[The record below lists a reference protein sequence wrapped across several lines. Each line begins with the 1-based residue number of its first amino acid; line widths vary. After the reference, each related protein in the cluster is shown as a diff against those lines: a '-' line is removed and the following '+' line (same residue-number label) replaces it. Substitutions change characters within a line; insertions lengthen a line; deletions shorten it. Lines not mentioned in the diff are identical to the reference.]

1 MKRLRIFGASVLLL
15 VLFGVAASLY
25 SHISRIAY
33 YDFPF
38 AKVDID
44 RIEFRSILDDEEVI
58 LNDSEEIER
67 LYNLLTKM
75 RISEDLLE
83 PSQNTLLL
91 GNQGFAIKIHTVS
104 GNEYIYQYDQ
114 HDRTAS
120 GGSGIFDDGNSK
132 YSVEKLDLTRIW
144 LDFQKLNSDSM
155 S

>member
-44 RIEFRSILDDEEVI
+44 RIEFRSILDNEEVI

-91 GNQGFAIKIHTVS
+91 GNQGFAIKYIQFLGMNTYTNTINMTVLLLAVL
-104 GNEYIYQYDQ
+104 
-114 HDRTAS
+114 AS
-120 GGSGIFDDGNSK
+120 LMMAIAN
-132 YSVEKLDLTRIW
+132 TP
-144 LDFQKLNSDSM
+144 
-155 S
+155 

>member
-15 VLFGVAASLY
+15 VLFGVAALLY

-44 RIEFRSILDDEEVI
+44 RIEFRSILDNEEVI

-91 GNQGFAIKIHTVS
+91 GNQGFAIKI
-104 GNEYIYQYDQ
+104 
-114 HDRTAS
+114 
-120 GGSGIFDDGNSK
+120 
-132 YSVEKLDLTRIW
+132 DL
-144 LDFQKLNSDSM
+144 
-155 S
+155 

>member
-44 RIEFRSILDDEEVI
+44 RIEFRSILDNEEVI

-104 GNEYIYQYDQ
+104 GQVPAGCRIRPAG
-114 HDRTAS
+114 HILS
-120 GGSGIFDDGNSK
+120 
-132 YSVEKLDLTRIW
+132 EKCKPAIGKPRH
-144 LDFQKLNSDSM
+144 S
-155 S
+155 

>member
-38 AKVDID
+38 AKV
-44 RIEFRSILDDEEVI
+44 
-58 LNDSEEIER
+58 
-67 LYNLLTKM
+67 